1 MDNNKLRRISIL
13 RHAKAE
19 AAEGVAQDYDRA
31 LTRLGVSDAERM
43 GAWMLRE
50 GSLPDKILCSSAVRT
65 RETFTSLGFSRPV
78 EYLERLYLASAG
90 EILHQLQSL
99 DAAVQHVLV
108 IGHNPGVLE
117 TVVWLMAEAVHERDI
132 RQLTR
137 KFPTCALAELEVPL
151 ALWRDLAPASATLT
165 RVILG
170 RDLPEIRASKRA

>member
-1 MDNNKLRRISIL
+1 MQSKLRRISIL

-19 AAEGVAQDYDRA
+19 AAEGIAQDHDRT

-50 GSLPDKILCSSAVRT
+50 GNLPDRILCSSAVRT
-65 RETFTSLGFSRPV
+65 RDTFTSLGFSRPV

-90 EILHQLQSL
+90 EMLHQLQSL

-117 TVVWLMAEAVHERDI
+117 TVVWLMAEAVHEKDI

-137 KFPTCALAELEVPL
+137 KFPTCTLAELEVPL
-151 ALWRDLAPASATLT
+151 AHWRDLAPASATLT

-170 RDLPEIRASKRA
+170 RDLPEIRTPKRA